1 MNHDEAIRSGAAEKY
16 VLRELSD
23 ELRDAYEDHFLECA
37 ECMKNMHVLSG
48 FAEGGAEVYENLHA
62 EVVSPKPRS
71 IWARLF
77 QPSIAIPTFAAIA
90 LVLAVVAYQTSHLN
104 VGSSGNNG
112 IAAVTGTS
120 ALGDT
125 TRGTIRLF
133 GDERKGSSQIPVVR
147 IHAGQG
153 FTLNFDFLSPRKFDS
168 YLGKLQDSSGRLI
181 LPVTLPGDMA
191 NREVN
196 LAVPAG
202 LVHAGK
208 YTLSFV
214 GVSSAPKS
222 PSAPNLSS
230 APDTTVAENH
240 VQSFTFDVEFIQ

>member
-23 ELRDAYEDHFLECA
+23 EVRDAYEDHFLECA
-37 ECMKNMHVLSG
+37 ECTKNMHALSG
-48 FAEGGAEVYENLHA
+48 FAEGGAEVYDNLHA
-62 EVVSPKPRS
+62 AVVPGTPQS
-71 IWARLF
+71 IWSRLF
-77 QPSIAIPTFAAIA
+77 QPAVAIPMFAAIV
-90 LVLAVVAYQTSHLN
+90 LVLAAVGYETSRMS
-104 VGSSGNNG
+104 VGHSGTNG
-112 IAAVTGTS
+112 VAAVAGKS
-120 ALGDT
+120 ALTDA
-125 TRGTIRLF
+125 TRGAIRLF
-133 GDERKGSSQIPVVR
+133 GDERKAGGQVPVVR
-147 IHAGQG
+147 IRAGQG

-214 GVSSAPKS
+214 GVSSAPK
-222 PSAPNLSS
+222 PPATPN
-230 APDTTVAENH
+230 ATVAENH

>member
-37 ECMKNMHVLSG
+37 ECTKNMHALSG
-48 FAEGGAEVYENLHA
+48 FAEGGAEVYDNLHA
-62 EVVSPKPRS
+62 DIVPSKPQS

-77 QPSIAIPTFAAIA
+77 QSSIAIPAFAAIV
-90 LVLAVVAYQTSHLN
+90 LVLAVVGYQTSRLS
-104 VGSSGNNG
+104 VGNSGNG
-112 IAAVTGTS
+112 IAAVAGKS

-125 TRGTIRLF
+125 TRGAIRLF
-133 GDERKGSSQIPVVR
+133 GDERKGSAQIPVVR

-168 YLGKLQDSSGRLI
+168 YIGKLQDSSGRLI
-181 LPVTLPGDMA
+181 LPVTLSGDMA

-222 PSAPNLSS
+222 PNPTSS
-230 APDTTVAENH
+230 APDTTIAENR

>member
-23 ELRDAYEDHFLECA
+23 ELRDAYEDHFLACA
-37 ECMKNMHVLSG
+37 ECTKNMHALSG
-48 FAEGGAEVYENLHA
+48 FAEGGSEVYDNLHA
-62 EVVSPKPRS
+62 AVVPSKPQT

-77 QPSIAIPTFAAIA
+77 QSSIAIPAFAAIA
-90 LVLAVVAYQTSHLN
+90 LVLAVVGYQTSRMS
-104 VGSSGNNG
+104 VGNSGTSG
-112 IAAVTGTS
+112 IAAVAGKS
-120 ALGDT
+120 ALTDT
-125 TRGTIRLF
+125 TRGSIRLF
-133 GDERKGSSQIPVVR
+133 GDQRKGGGQVPVVR

-168 YLGKLQDSSGRLI
+168 YFGKLQDSSGRLI
-181 LPVTLPGDMA
+181 LPVTLSGDMA

-196 LAVPAG
+196 LAIPAG
-202 LVHAGK
+202 LMHAGE

-214 GVSSAPKS
+214 GVSSAPQS
-222 PSAPNLSS
+222 RNPP
-230 APDTTVAENH
+230 TTVAENH

>member
-37 ECMKNMHVLSG
+37 ECTKNMHALSG
-48 FAEGGAEVYENLHA
+48 FAEGGAEVYDNLHA
-62 EVVSPKPRS
+62 AVVPGKPQS
-71 IWARLF
+71 IWERLL
-77 QPSIAIPTFAAIA
+77 QPIIAIPTFAAI
-90 LVLAVVAYQTSHLN
+90 VLAIAGVGYQASLFGPASNGVAS
-104 VGSSGNNG
+104 VAGK
-112 IAAVTGTS
+112 S

-125 TRGTIRLF
+125 ARGAVRLF
-133 GDERKGSSQIPVVR
+133 GDERKGGGQIQVVR
-147 IHAGQG
+147 IHAGQS

-214 GVSSAPKS
+214 GVSSAPQS
-222 PSAPNLSS
+222 PDPTNA
-230 APDTTVAENH
+230 TVAENH

>member
-37 ECMKNMHVLSG
+37 ECTNNMHALSG
-48 FAEGGAEVYENLHA
+48 FAEGGAEVYDNLHA
-62 EVVSPKPRS
+62 EVVPSKPKT

-77 QPSIAIPTFAAIA
+77 QSSAAIPAFAAIV
-90 LVLAVVAYQTSHLN
+90 LVLAVVGYQTSRTSVN
-104 VGSSGNNG
+104 NSANNG
-112 IAAVTGTS
+112 IAAVSGTS
-120 ALGDT
+120 ALTDAT
-125 TRGTIRLF
+125 TRGAIRLF
-133 GDERKGSSQIPVVR
+133 GDERKGSAQIPVVR

-181 LPVTLPGDMA
+181 LPVTLSGDMA

-214 GVSSAPKS
+214 GVSSAPAMANN
-222 PSAPNLSS
+222 PAS

>member
-37 ECMKNMHVLSG
+37 ECTKNMHALSG
-48 FAEGGAEVYENLHA
+48 FAEGGAEVYDNLHA
-62 EVVSPKPRS
+62 AVVPSKPQS
-71 IWARLF
+71 IWSRLF
-77 QPSIAIPTFAAIA
+77 QPSIAIPAFAAIV
-90 LVLAVVAYQTSHLN
+90 LVLAAVGYQTSRIS
-104 VGSSGNNG
+104 VGNSGTNG
-112 IAAVTGTS
+112 VAAVAGKS
-120 ALGDT
+120 ALTDA
-125 TRGTIRLF
+125 TRGAIRLF
-133 GDERKGSSQIPVVR
+133 GDERKAGGQVPVVR
-147 IHAGQG
+147 IRAGQG

-222 PSAPNLSS
+222 PNPPN
-230 APDTTVAENH
+230 ATVAENH

>member
-37 ECMKNMHVLSG
+37 ECTKDMHALSG
-48 FAEGGAEVYENLHA
+48 FAEGGAEVYDNLHG
-62 EVVSPKPRS
+62 EIVSSKPQTV
-71 IWARLF
+71 WARLF
-77 QPSIAIPTFAAIA
+77 QPSIAVPALLAMM
-90 LVLAVVAYQTSHLN
+90 LVLAVVGYQTFRVSPSGSH
-104 VGSSGNNG
+104 GTT
-112 IAAVTGTS
+112 AVAGKS
-120 ALGDT
+120 ALADT
-125 TRGTIRLF
+125 TRGAIRLF
-133 GDERKGSSQIPVVR
+133 GDGRKAGGQIPIVR

-168 YLGKLQDSSGRLI
+168 YLGKLQDSSGRLV

-214 GVSSAPKS
+214 GVSAPEARH
-222 PSAPNLSS
+222 P
-230 APDTTVAENH
+230 PDTTVAENH

>member
-16 VLRELSD
+16 ALRELSD

-37 ECMKNMHVLSG
+37 ECTKNMHALSG
-48 FAEGGAEVYENLHA
+48 FAEAGAEIYEDLRA
-62 EVVSPKPRS
+62 DIVPIKPQS

-77 QPSIAIPTFAAIA
+77 QSSIAIPAFAAIV
-90 LVLAVVAYQTSHLN
+90 LVLAVVGYQSSRMS
-104 VGSSGNNG
+104 VGKTGNNNV
-112 IAAVTGTS
+112 AAVTGTS
-120 ALGDT
+120 ALTDA
-125 TRGTIRLF
+125 TRGAIRLF
-133 GDERKGSSQIPVVR
+133 GDERKAEAQIPVVR

-153 FTLNFDFLSPRKFDS
+153 FTLDFDFLSPRKFDS
-168 YLGKLQDSSGRLI
+168 YLGKLQDSSGHLI
-181 LPVTLPGDMA
+181 LPVTLSGDMA

-196 LAVPAG
+196 IAVPAG
-202 LVHAGK
+202 LVHAGE

-222 PSAPNLSS
+222 PSAPNPAT
-230 APDTTVAENH
+230 APNTTVAENH

>member
-37 ECMKNMHVLSG
+37 ECTKNMHALSG
-48 FAEGGAEVYENLHA
+48 FAEGGSEVYENLHA
-62 EVVSPKPRS
+62 EIVPGKPRS
-71 IWARLF
+71 IWSRLF
-77 QPSIAIPTFAAIA
+77 QPSIAIPAFAAML
-90 LVLAVVAYQTSHLN
+90 LVLAAVGYQTSRMRIGN
-104 VGSSGNNG
+104 SGTNG
-112 IAAVTGTS
+112 VASVAGKS
-120 ALGDT
+120 AFGDT
-125 TRGTIRLF
+125 TRGAIRLF
-133 GDERKGSSQIPVVR
+133 GDERKAGGQVPVVR
-147 IHAGQG
+147 IRAGQG

-196 LAVPAG
+196 LAIPAG

-208 YTLSFV
+208 YTLFFV
-214 GVSSAPKS
+214 GVSS
-222 PSAPNLSS
+222 PSQAPNPPS
-230 APDTTVAENH
+230 TTVAENH
-240 VQSFTFDVEFIQ
+240 IQSFSFDVEFIQ

>member
-37 ECMKNMHVLSG
+37 ECTKNMHALSG
-48 FAEGGAEVYENLHA
+48 FAEGGAEVYDNLHA
-62 EVVSPKPRS
+62 EVAPKPRS
-71 IWARLF
+71 IWVRVF
-77 QPSIAIPTFAAIA
+77 QPSIAIPAFAAIA
-90 LVLAVVAYQTSHLN
+90 LVLAVVGYQTSHLD
-104 VGSSGNNG
+104 VGNSGTNG
-112 IAAVTGTS
+112 IAAVAGKS
-120 ALGDT
+120 ALTDT
-125 TRGTIRLF
+125 TRGSIRLF
-133 GDERKGSSQIPVVR
+133 GDERKGSAQIPVVR
-147 IHAGQG
+147 IRAGQG

-222 PSAPNLSS
+222 PNPASS
-230 APDTTVAENH
+230 PDTTVAENH

>member
-23 ELRDAYEDHFLECA
+23 EVRDAYEDHFLECA
-37 ECMKNMHVLSG
+37 ECTKNMHALSG
-48 FAEGGAEVYENLHA
+48 FAEGGAVVYDNLHD
-62 EVVSPKPRS
+62 EIVPGKPQS
-71 IWARLF
+71 IWARLWQ
-77 QPSIAIPTFAAIA
+77 QPSIAVPAFAAMV
-90 LVLAVVAYQTSHLN
+90 LVLAAVGYQTFRSG
-104 VGSSGNNG
+104 VGNSGPSG
-112 IAAVTGTS
+112 IAAVAGKS
-120 ALGDT
+120 ALTDA
-125 TRGTIRLF
+125 TRGAIRLF
-133 GDERKGSSQIPVVR
+133 GDERKAGGQVPVVR

-214 GVSSAPKS
+214 GVSSAPQS
-222 PSAPNLSS
+222 PNPPN
-230 APDTTVAENH
+230 ATVAENR
-240 VQSFTFDVEFIQ
+240 VQSFTFDVEFVQ

>member
-1 MNHDEAIRSGAAEKY
+1 MNHDEATRSGAAEKY

-37 ECMKNMHVLSG
+37 ECTKNMRALSG
-48 FAEGGAEVYENLHA
+48 FAEGGAEVYDNLHA
-62 EVVSPKPRS
+62 EVASKPRS
-71 IWARLF
+71 IWARFF
-77 QPSIAIPTFAAIA
+77 QPSIAVPALAAIA
-90 LVLAVVAYQTSHLN
+90 LVLAVVGYQTSRTS
-104 VGSSGNNG
+104 VGNSTNG
-112 IAAVTGTS
+112 IAAVAGTS
-120 ALGDT
+120 ALTDT
-125 TRGTIRLF
+125 TRGAIRLF
-133 GDERKGSSQIPVVR
+133 GDERKGSQIPVVR

-214 GVSSAPKS
+214 GVSSAPKTDNN
-222 PSAPNLSS
+222 PPK
-230 APDTTVAENH
+230 APDTTIAENR

>member
-37 ECMKNMHVLSG
+37 ECTKNMHALSG
-48 FAEGGAEVYENLHA
+48 FAEGGAEVYDNLHA
-62 EVVSPKPRS
+62 EVASSKPKS
-71 IWARLF
+71 IWARFF
-77 QPSIAIPTFAAIA
+77 QPSIAIPAFAAIA
-90 LVLAVVAYQTSHLN
+90 LVLAVVGYQTSRTTLN
-104 VGSSGNNG
+104 NSSSNG
-112 IAAVTGTS
+112 IAAVSGTS
-120 ALGDT
+120 ALTDA
-125 TRGTIRLF
+125 TRGAIRLF
-133 GDERKGSSQIPVVR
+133 GDERKGSAQIPVVR

-181 LPVTLPGDMA
+181 LPVTLSGDMA

-214 GVSSAPKS
+214 GVSSTPKS
-222 PSAPNLSS
+222 ANNPPSV
-230 APDTTVAENH
+230 PDTTVAENH

>member
-37 ECMKNMHVLSG
+37 ECTKNMHALSG
-48 FAEGGAEVYENLHA
+48 FAQGGAEVYDNLHA
-62 EVVSPKPRS
+62 EVVPSKPKT

-77 QPSIAIPTFAAIA
+77 QSSAAIPAFAAIV
-90 LVLAVVAYQTSHLN
+90 LVLAVVGYQTSHLSVRN
-104 VGSSGNNG
+104 NGNNG
-112 IAAVTGTS
+112 VAAVTGIS

-125 TRGTIRLF
+125 TRGAIRLF
-133 GDERKGSSQIPVVR
+133 GDERKGSAQIPVVR

-168 YLGKLQDSSGRLI
+168 YLGKLQDSSGRMI

-222 PSAPNLSS
+222 INNPPS
-230 APDTTVAENH
+230 APDTAIAENH

>member
-37 ECMKNMHVLSG
+37 ECTRHMHALSG
-48 FAEGGAEVYENLHA
+48 FAEGGAEVYDNLHV
-62 EVVSPKPRS
+62 EVVPKPRS
-71 IWARLF
+71 IWARFF
-77 QPSIAIPTFAAIA
+77 QPSIAIPAFAAIA
-90 LVLAVVAYQTSHLN
+90 LVLAVVGYQTSRTSL
-104 VGSSGNNG
+104 GNSNNA
-112 IAAVTGTS
+112 IAAVAGTS
-120 ALGDT
+120 ALTDT
-125 TRGTIRLF
+125 TRGAIRLF
-133 GDERKGSSQIPVVR
+133 GDERKGSAQIPVVR

-214 GVSSAPKS
+214 GVSSVPKS
-222 PSAPNLSS
+222 ANNPPG

>member
-37 ECMKNMHVLSG
+37 ECTKNMHALSG
-48 FAEGGAEVYENLHA
+48 FAEGGAEVYEDLQA
-62 EVVSPKPRS
+62 EIVPGEPQN

-77 QPSIAIPTFAAIA
+77 QSSVAIPAFAAIV
-90 LVLAVVAYQTSHLN
+90 LVLAVVGYQTSRMS
-104 VGSSGNNG
+104 VGNSGTNG
-112 IAAVTGTS
+112 IAAVAGKS
-120 ALGDT
+120 ALTDT
-125 TRGTIRLF
+125 TRGAIRLF
-133 GDERKGSSQIPVVR
+133 GDERKAGGQIQVVR

-196 LAVPAG
+196 LAIPAG

-214 GVSSAPKS
+214 GVSSEPQS
-222 PSAPNLSS
+222 PNPPN
-230 APDTTVAENH
+230 ATVAENH
-240 VQSFTFDVEFIQ
+240 VQSFTFDVEFMQ

>member
-37 ECMKNMHVLSG
+37 ECTKNMHALSG
-48 FAEGGAEVYENLHA
+48 FAEGGSEVYDNLRA
-62 EVVSPKPRS
+62 EIVPGKPQS
-71 IWARLF
+71 VWARLL
-77 QPSIAIPTFAAIA
+77 QPIIAIPAFAAI
-90 LVLAVVAYQTSHLN
+90 VLAIAG
-104 VGSSGNNG
+104 VGYHASLFGPASSGV
-112 IAAVTGTS
+112 AAVAGKS
-120 ALGDT
+120 ALTDA
-125 TRGTIRLF
+125 TRGAIRLF
-133 GDERKGSSQIPVVR
+133 GDERKAGGQIQVVR

-153 FTLNFDFLSPRKFDS
+153 VTLNFDFLSPRKFDS

-196 LAVPAG
+196 LAIPAG

-214 GVSSAPKS
+214 GVSSAPQ
-222 PSAPNLSS
+222 APNPPN
-230 APDTTVAENH
+230 ATVAENH